1 MDVLGDLNEQQKD
14 AVLTTEGPV
23 LILAGAGSGKTR
35 ALTYRIAYLVGEK
48 NISPA
53 SILAVTFTNKAAGE
67 IKERIE
73 KLLPN
78 KEATIPW
85 MGTFHSICVKILR
98 READKIGYSRS
109 FTIFDEDDAKR
120 AIKQAM
126 RLLGISEKNY
136 NPNAIRY
143 YISSAK
149 GELVNSSDYENYAAD
164 PFTKAVAKV
173 YKRYEAIL
181 KQANAFDFD
190 DLITKT
196 VYLFRQNQAVLED
209 YQYRFKYIL
218 VDEYQDTNEA
228 QYNLIK
234 LLAEKHRNIFA
245 IGDDWQSIYAF
256 RGAKFKNILD
266 FNRDYPDAKI
276 IKLEENY
283 RSTQAILNAAQ
294 SIIKKNKVRSD
305 KSLYSR
311 KEEGAPVC
319 VVELDDNARE
329 AEFVIDEVR
338 SLMKGEGYSHKDFT
352 ILYRTNAQSR
362 ILEEN
367 FLNSGI
373 PYRIVGGVR
382 FYARKE
388 IKDIVAYLRLI
399 ANPVDSISLSRI
411 INVPT
416 RKIGVK
422 TLEKILSGVPPSGSI
437 PKYDDFLEMMDGL
450 RKDKDILP
458 VDLMIDRVMNKTG
471 YKTML
476 SDKTEESQSR
486 IENIEELKSVA
497 KSHVSLESFLE
508 AVALMSDL
516 DQADFKSDAVT
527 LMTLH
532 SAKGLEFPVVF
543 MVGLEEGL
551 FPHSRAVDDDFELEE
566 ERRLCYV
573 GMTRAMQRLYLT
585 TAKMRLMYGALQYA
599 QKSRFIEELDEDA
612 IDWVK

>member
-1 MDVLGDLNEQQKD
+1 MIDLLKDLNPPQRE
-14 AVLTTEGPV
+14 AVQSTEGPV

-35 ALTYRIAYLVGEK
+35 ALTYRIAYLVSEK

-67 IKERIE
+67 IKERIK
-73 KLLPN
+73 KLLPD
-78 KEATIPW
+78 KDEKIPW

-98 READKIGYSRS
+98 READKIGYDKN
-109 FTIFDEDDAKR
+109 FTIFDDDDSKR
-120 AIKQAM
+120 AVKQAM

-149 GELVNSSDYENYAAD
+149 GELVGSSDYETYASD
-164 PFTKAVAKV
+164 HFSKVVAKV
-173 YKRYEAIL
+173 YKRYENIL
-181 KQANAFDFD
+181 KTANAFDFD
-190 DLITKT
+190 DLIMKT
-196 VYLFRQNQAVLED
+196 VLLFNQNKMVLES
-209 YQYRFKYIL
+209 YQNRFKYIL

-228 QYNLIK
+228 QYSLIK
-234 LLAEKHRNIFA
+234 LLAEKHRNIFV

-256 RGAKFKNILD
+256 RGAKFKNILG
-266 FNRDYPDAKI
+266 FNNDYPDAKI

-283 RSTQAILNAAQ
+283 RSTQSILNAAQ
-294 SIIKKNKVRSD
+294 SIIKKNKIRSD
-305 KSLYSR
+305 KSLYSK

-329 AEFVIDEVR
+329 AEFVIDEIR
-338 SLMKGEGYSHKDFT
+338 SLIRGEGYAYNNFT

-362 ILEEN
+362 IFEEN
-367 FLNSGI
+367 FLNYGI

-382 FYARKE
+382 FYERRE
-388 IKDIVAYLRLI
+388 IKDIIAYLRLI
-399 ANPVDSISLSRI
+399 ANPADTISLSRI
-411 INVPT
+411 INVPP
-416 RKIGVK
+416 RKIGEK
-422 TLEKILSGVPPSGSI
+422 TLEKILSNSDESI

-450 RKDKDILP
+450 RKDRDILP

-476 SDKTEESQSR
+476 SDGSEESQSR
-486 IENIEELKSVA
+486 LENIEELKTVA
-497 KSHVSLESFLE
+497 KSHISLDSFLE

-516 DQADFKSDAVT
+516 DQADFKTDAVT

-551 FPHSRAVDDDFELEE
+551 FPHSRAVDDEFELEE

-585 TAKMRLMYGALQYA
+585 TARMRLMYGSLQYS
-599 QKSRFIEELDEDA
+599 QKSRFIEELDEDE
-612 IDWVK
+612 IDWIK